1 MNTISKINRKLSFF
15 VILALLGAS
24 WLSFTVPVEATP
36 NAVPSISAQFQTIP
50 VERLLNPDSTLNLSA
65 GGSGTLDLHGWDVTL
80 DSKRGPILTRRRGGS
95 EPLPKQA
102 LDPHARSGTVDS
114 AVPLAPTWQALAH
127 QGLYGTV
134 FALAFIGADLYVGG
148 DFQVTQDSA
157 VTLNRIA
164 KFSGGAWSALPHN
177 GLNSAVLALAV
188 SGSDLYVGGYFTQT
202 ADGMV
207 TDLNNIARFSG
218 GAWSAL
224 PNHGLN
230 NQVYA
235 LAFIG
240 SDLYVGGHFDQ
251 TFDLAVPNLNY
262 IAKFSGGAWSAL
274 PDNGLNSFVYA
285 LAVSGSDLYV
295 GGRFSHT
302 ADCNDLPQITCV
314 TNLNDIAKFS
324 GGTWSALPNKG
335 LNSGVLALAF
345 IGSDLY
351 VGGDFAYTYDCY
363 DNLSPTC
370 VTNLNRIA
378 KFSGGAW
385 SALPNHGLNSP
396 VNVLAVSGSD
406 LYVGGYFNQT
416 ADSAITLNYIAKFS
430 GGAWS
435 TLPNNGLNHYVH
447 ALAVSGS
454 DLYVGG
460 SFGQTADGAVTN
472 LTGIAKLSSGFNLF
486 LPLVIR

>member
-1 MNTISKINRKLSFF
+1 MTNLTKLSVDFRSPPF
-15 VILALLGAS
+15 RAGARVILLITLLAGLGLLAPS
-24 WLSFTVPVEATP
+24 
-36 NAVPSISAQFQTIP
+36 AVPSASAHFESAT
-50 VERLLNPDSTLNLSA
+50 VERLLNPDGTLNLNS
-65 GGSGTLDLHGWDVTL
+65 GLSGTLDLHGWDVTL
-80 DSKRGPILTRRRGGS
+80 DSKRGPLLTRQRGGS

-102 LDPHARSGTVDS
+102 RDLHVGSGTFDP
-114 AVPLAPTWQALAH
+114 AVSLAPAWQALPH
-127 QGLYGTV
+127 HGLYGTV
-134 FALAFIGADLYVGG
+134 FALAVIGSDLYVGG

-164 KFSGGAWSALPHN
+164 KYSGGAWSALPNN
-177 GLNSAVLALAV
+177 GLNDAVLALAV

-202 ADGMV
+202 ADGAV
-207 TDLNNIARFSG
+207 THLNNIARFSG

-224 PNHGLN
+224 HNNGLN

-251 TFDLAVPNLNY
+251 TFDGAVTNLGY
-262 IAKFSGGAWSAL
+262 IARYSGGAWSAL
-274 PDNGLNSFVYA
+274 PHNGLNYFVYA

-295 GGRFSHT
+295 GGAFWHIAGDFLVPLNGIAKFSGGAWSALPNNGLNNSVEALAFSGGDLYVGGLFTQT

-314 TNLNDIAKFS
+314 TD
-324 GGTWSALPNKG
+324 
-335 LNSGVLALAF
+335 
-345 IGSDLY
+345 
-351 VGGDFAYTYDCY
+351 
-363 DNLSPTC
+363 
-370 VTNLNRIA
+370 LNRIA
-378 KFSGGAW
+378 KFSGGLW
-385 SALPNHGLNSP
+385 SALPHNGLNSG
-396 VNVLAVSGSD
+396 VNVIAVSGSD

-416 ADSAITLNYIAKFS
+416 AAGAITLNYIAKFS

-435 TLPNNGLNHYVH
+435 ALPHNGLDHYLH

-472 LTGIAKLSSGFNLF
+472 LTGIARLSVYRLY
-486 LPLVIR
+486 LPLIKK